1 MPQSVCVMRAVTH
14 RPTASA
20 TTVCLLLW
28 CVCKARS
35 RSWTRRCITAESTP
49 TRCHKRVRRKSGPR
63 PGWRFAGSCRLPT
76 AGCIGH
82 VMTRRSSE
90 GFYAVW
96 RLLCC
101 GKKSKSTLK
110 GSAVLSY
117 QEFMQAAVRERG
129 PDHPVFK
136 FNDKMSGRR
145 LGEMSGVRVPD
156 LLQGPTSLRR
166 LVAPEGPAILK
177 PVNGCTA
184 RGGVPLAP
192 PGDGA
197 ARGGCTGGSLAWS
210 GGGGGVL
217 GAKRS

>member
-1 MPQSVCVMRAVTH
+1 MPHSVCVMQAVTH

-28 CVCKARS
+28 CVSRDRS
-35 RSWTRRCITAESTP
+35 RSWTRLCITAGSTL
-49 TRCHKRVRRKSGPR
+49 TRCHKRVRRRSGPR

-76 AGCIGH
+76 AGCIGR

-101 GKKSKSTLK
+101 GRKLKSTLK
-110 GSAVLSY
+110 GSDVLSY
-117 QEFMQAAVRERG
+117 KAFMQAAVRERG

-145 LGEMSGVRVPD
+145 LGEMSGVRVPA
-156 LLQGPTSLRR
+156 LLQGPTTVRGS
-166 LVAPEGPAILK
+166 VPPVEPAILK

-192 PGDGA
+192 PGDG
-197 ARGGCTGGSLAWS
+197 
-210 GGGGGVL
+210 
-217 GAKRS
+217 

>member
-82 VMTRRSSE
+82 VMTRRSSG

-96 RLLCC
+96 RLRCC
-101 GKKSKSTLK
+101 GKKLKSTLK

-117 QEFMQAAVRERG
+117 KEFMQAAVRERG

-136 FNDKMSGRR
+136 FNDKLSGRR
-145 LGEMSGVRVPD
+145 LGELSGVRVPD

-166 LVAPEGPAILK
+166 LVAPEGPAILDRK
-177 PVNGCTA
+177 STRLNSSHVAISYAVFC
-184 RGGVPLAP
+184 L
-192 PGDGA
+192 
-197 ARGGCTGGSLAWS
+197 
-210 GGGGGVL
+210 
-217 GAKRS
+217 K